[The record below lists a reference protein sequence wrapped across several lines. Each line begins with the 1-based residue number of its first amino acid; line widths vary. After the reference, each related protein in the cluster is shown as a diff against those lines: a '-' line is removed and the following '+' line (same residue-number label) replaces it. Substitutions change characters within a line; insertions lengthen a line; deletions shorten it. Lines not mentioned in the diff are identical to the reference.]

1 MFGKKTIKDFET
13 WYNGVDNGSVL
24 TSVKAMFEQ
33 RPYLPELQ
41 QLILAGHKLTKK
53 DVARFWELFHEAQRD
68 AFNAGSK

>member
-1 MFGKKTIKDFET
+1 MLFGRVKKTTKDFDS
-13 WYNGVDNGSVL
+13 WYDGNPKEWKK
-24 TSVKAMFEQ
+24 TMKE
-33 RPYLPELQ
+33 RPYLFELQ